1 MPQPCHHTQQLRLK
15 HLKTGELFR
24 FTYDIRTSP
33 WTKRDGTPGET
44 TIVFAKGQTYKKIS
58 PRKIQAIDAWLS
70 TVTSKTHH
78 MLIGRPSR
86 LGKGQG
92 ELPVDT
98 SDRKYLSV
106 V

>member
-1 MPQPCHHTQQLRLK
+1 MTMTQPYHHTQQLRIK

-24 FTYDIRTSP
+24 FTYDVRTSP

-44 TIVFAKGQTYKKIS
+44 TIVFPMGQTYKKIS
-58 PRKIQAIDAWLS
+58 PRKIQPADAWLS
-70 TVTSKTHH
+70 AVTLKISHKLT
-78 MLIGRPSR
+78 GRPCG

-92 ELPVDT
+92 ELPVDC
-98 SDRKYLSV
+98 SV

>member
-1 MPQPCHHTQQLRLK
+1 MTQPYHHTQQLRIK
-15 HLKTGELFR
+15 HLSVGELFR

-44 TIVFAKGQTYKKIS
+44 TVVFAKGQTYKKIS
-58 PRKIQAIDAWLS
+58 PRKIQPADAWLS
-70 TVTSKTHH
+70 AATLKIAHKLT
-78 MLIGRPSR
+78 GRPCG

-92 ELPVDT
+92 DLPVDC
-98 SDRKYLSV
+98 SV

>member
-1 MPQPCHHTQQLRLK
+1 MTQPYHHSQQLRIK

-24 FTYDIRTSP
+24 ILYDVRTSP
-33 WTKRDGTPGET
+33 WTKFDGTPGET

-58 PRKIQAIDAWLS
+58 PRRIQPANAWLS
-70 TVTSKTHH
+70 AATLKIAHELT
-78 MLIGRPSR
+78 GRPCG

-92 ELPVDT
+92 DLPVDC
-98 SDRKYLSV
+98 SV

>member
-1 MPQPCHHTQQLRLK
+1 MPHPYHHSQQLRIK

-44 TIVFAKGQTYKKIS
+44 TLVFSKDQTYLKIS
-58 PRKIQAIDAWLS
+58 PRKIQPVDAWLS
-70 TVTSKTHH
+70 TVTIKHKLT
-78 MLIGRPSR
+78 GRPCG

-92 ELPVDT
+92 ELPVKC
-98 SDRKYLSV
+98 SMQV

>member
-1 MPQPCHHTQQLRLK
+1 MPAPYHHSQQLRLK

-58 PRKIQAIDAWLS
+58 PRRIQPADAWLS
-70 TVTSKTHH
+70 SVTLKIAHELT
-78 MLIGRPSR
+78 GKPCG

-92 ELPVDT
+92 DLPVNT
-98 SDRKYLSV
+98 SV